1 MKDFLASLA
10 PQVLD
15 ILGPMLIAALTY
27 ASVRLAAYIKAHT
40 ENVRAQGILL
50 RLNDAVATGV
60 DSVEQTV
67 VSTLQASTVD
77 GRLSP
82 QAAGKAKDAAIALIK
97 AQLGDK
103 GLAELIAILGVAP
116 AAVDGVISSKV
127 EASVGKLPDSPPRPS
142 NSGVVVPTGQMRGQ
156 PNDTTAVFPVDATEA
171 KTPTLKP
178 RDTTKGSAS
187 AIVLFALACAF
198 FFGYAALFVSHKAHA
213 DALVLNLS
221 DTWTCSPVAALTGEQ
236 LNLKT
241 QTFQQGVSLGAGYGC
256 RFTGWKLPLSIEA
269 VGGFAANSN
278 APNAVQGNLIFVVA
292 DNYGIGPG
300 AQVFKDPVSGDY
312 VGQALVSF
320 FLTASW
326 AATTEQLQ
334 RAKATAAQAAKGAG
348 Q

>member
-60 DSVEQTV
+60 GSVEQTV
-67 VSTLQASTVD
+67 VSTLQANTVD

-142 NSGVVVPTGQMRGQ
+142 NSGAVVPTGKMRDPDEDITKDIPPRDPTKGSVSLSGLLIVCAFSAFVGTFAMLKVSHAQTPTPVYGGCLSGGTVCFGPSASITVASFNLATSQFTGGVQPGVGYGVTYTPPSAPWAAVGADIDASLRLGQGQ
-156 PNDTTAVFPVDATEA
+156 PNTATFSLMGHFANYIFLGVGPSITQEPVGV
-171 KTPTLKP
+171 P
-178 RDTTKGSAS
+178 
-187 AIVLFALACAF
+187 
-198 FFGYAALFVSHKAHA
+198 
-213 DALVLNLS
+213 ALVQWSILGGLGVPIDLS
-221 DTWTCSPVAALTGEQ
+221 AY
-236 LNLKT
+236 K
-241 QTFQQGVSLGAGYGC
+241 
-256 RFTGWKLPLSIEA
+256 
-269 VGGFAANSN
+269 
-278 APNAVQGNLIFVVA
+278 
-292 DNYGIGPG
+292 
-300 AQVFKDPVSGDY
+300 
-312 VGQALVSF
+312 
-320 FLTASW
+320 
-326 AATTEQLQ
+326 
-334 RAKATAAQAAKGAG
+334 AQAAKAAAN
-348 Q
+348 